1 MLIENESTFLD
12 ALKTDLNKPRQ
23 EAYMSEI
30 DFLKNDIISILRNI
44 REWTKDK

>member
-12 ALKTDLNKPRQ
+12 ALKADLNKPRQ